1 MSAIPKSR
9 KIIKSHRSRTDHYHP
24 YVRNREEGTQQ
35 KITAA
40 LPLQNANKI
49 LRELV
54 IETKNKNKNLY
65 LVPINFKF
73 ENLSTTEL
81 FNMGNDSPNSPSI
94 GREPEYR
101 NDSSDDEPSQHLAQ
115 SERTQTLASQITE
128 IVNKR
133 MISIILFSLINHH
146 QNLYIMAKKGNDY
159 IIYDKTEIKFVHI
172 NGIMTAETINPIQM
186 KNIYDTQGI
195 NGIINIL
202 NDFKIIQF
210 GGIDYDI
217 RTFYDFI
224 SNFYKITNKKYK
236 HKNNSYIIML
246 DTNQLKFRGIYVED
260 EIHKLAEKLGIDN
273 IFFADTDKAIPYK
286 VLTNYISDIYKDNEW
301 ITYENHLIPT
311 SMSGGKIKDKYK
323 INIDKKTNFIYIKYN
338 NNKVFLYKNLKD
350 KIFIT
355 LDNKVIYITKK
366 NFNHD
371 KKTNKIYIKL
381 T

>member
-133 MISIILFSLINHH
+133 MISIILFLLINHH